1 MTSTLELAAIG
12 VSVAGAF
19 LFFAAGF
26 FLARFRAGARTL
38 PEGNGADEAQKDEAQ
53 QTKENCQTEAPGE
66 RTLDE
71 ILLENAQ
78 LKQANEQHKEENRAI
93 YAAAR
98 SRLAKLKGQLD
109 QAVSERGELKGQL
122 DRAGQMLRELNQEK
136 ARLVE
141 ELQRVEQVGQEPIG
155 SPAIAELE
163 QRNRELALKCEK
175 LDKQVRYVAE
185 LEDSNRELRFEVER
199 LEEEFTRLSD
209 IEGANLELS
218 IRAQRLD
225 EQQKDFE
232 SMREEN
238 RNLMAALSEMDVVRR
253 EHERLLKENARLTSM
268 GIVLGTPAL
277 QVSVPAFAAGLGGT
291 FQKLVE
297 RLSGSGNSRGV
308 VLADD
313 LGLLVAG
320 TGEHTESMAAMGA
333 VFSTVTQRMESIFP
347 IGQISQIVIEN
358 ADELTI
364 TMQPY
369 EIGPDK
375 LILTSLSVGPGPDR
389 KDVVGLIEG
398 GSVASPGAAQS
409 SD

>member
-1 MTSTLELAAIG
+1 MTSMFELAALG

-19 LFFAAGF
+19 LFLAAGF
-26 FLARFRAGARTL
+26 FLARFRAGARPV
-38 PEGNGADEAQKDEAQ
+38 PEAIEPREEQEAQESGQA
-53 QTKENCQTEAPGE
+53 EEPGAM
-66 RTLDE
+66 TLDE
-71 ILLENAQ
+71 ILRENAQ

-93 YAAAR
+93 YVAAR
-98 SRLAKLKGQLD
+98 GRLVKLKGQLD
-109 QAVSERGELKGQL
+109 QAVSERGELKGRL
-122 DRAGQMLRELNQEK
+122 EKAGQMVRELNQEK
-136 ARLVE
+136 ARLAE
-141 ELQRVEQVGQEPIG
+141 ELRRLEQIGQESG
-155 SPAIAELE
+155 DGPALAELE

-175 LDKQVRYVAE
+175 LDKQMRYVAE

-209 IEGANLELS
+209 LEGANLELS

-225 EQQKDFE
+225 EQQKDLE
-232 SMREEN
+232 SVREEN

-253 EHERLLKENARLTSM
+253 EYERLQKENARLTSM
-268 GIVLGTPAL
+268 GIILGRPAF
-277 QVSVPAFAAGLGGT
+277 QVSIPAVASGLGGT
-291 FQKLVE
+291 FRNIVE
-297 RLSGSGNSRGV
+297 RLSVAENSRGV

-320 TGEHTESMAAMGA
+320 TGEHTEPMAAMAA
-333 VFSTVTQRMESIFP
+333 VFSTVTQRMETIFP

-375 LILTSLSVGPGPDR
+375 LILTSLSVGPGPGR
-389 KDVVGLIEG
+389 KDVVGLIEDG
-398 GSVASPGAAQS
+398 ASASSGVAQASA
-409 SD
+409 